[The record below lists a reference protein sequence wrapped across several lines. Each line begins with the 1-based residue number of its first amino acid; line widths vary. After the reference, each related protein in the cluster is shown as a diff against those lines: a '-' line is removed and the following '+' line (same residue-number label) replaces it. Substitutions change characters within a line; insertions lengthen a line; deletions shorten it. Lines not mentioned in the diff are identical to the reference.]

1 MRVWP
6 LRLVLAVLMVAV
18 CACQRLNGQTTTSGA
33 LAGVVTD
40 QSGAVIPD
48 ANVEIR
54 DNAKGTA
61 QSTKTDREGAYQFFF
76 LAPARYTLT
85 VTYSGFREEKR
96 TVSVLLGPAVS
107 VNVTLA
113 IAEARSEMTVADE
126 VPLIQALHW
135 LGPIVAVRIIFLQ
148 LARGQMAADS
158 VALMILLVLAVTAY
172 LAGIHFDR
180 SFVWVSAVL
189 ALAALGGTEIE
200 AYLWLVILIGLLLV
214 GLVVFSTVLIK
225 RRPTVRAPSV

>member
-1 MRVWP
+1 MAIDEPTKTTEP
-6 LRLVLAVLMVAV
+6 LPTAPAPQPAGGLARLAARIQISLLHQLLIV
-18 CACQRLNGQTTTSGA
+18 GA
-33 LAGVVTD
+33 LGILIMI
-40 QSGAVIPD
+40 GL
-48 ANVEIR
+48 
-54 DNAKGTA
+54 
-61 QSTKTDREGAYQFFF
+61 F
-76 LAPARYTLT
+76 LANYSPKSADWYWSAMFPVFGLVCLGHQLAAGNSYGMPAW
-85 VTYSGFREEKR
+85 
-96 TVSVLLGPAVS
+96 
-107 VNVTLA
+107 
-113 IAEARSEMTVADE
+113 E